1 MNILKTILSY
11 ENIVIQCHDNPD
23 ADALASGFAL
33 KWYLKRNGK
42 EARFIYGGKS
52 EITKSNLVLMMDK
65 LGICAEY
72 VTELEKPQLLVT
84 VDCQY
89 GESNV
94 TKFDAENVIVIDHHQ
109 VSRQLPETFDVR
121 SNYGSCATIF
131 YKLLLKEKIDIN
143 EDENLATALYYGL
156 MTDTGG
162 FEEISHPADR
172 DLRDYAKPRQ
182 SDIVL
187 FKNSNLSRKELIIAG
202 EALGSANYNDKWSY
216 AVVSAKPCDPNILGI
231 ISDMLL
237 EVDTVNSCLVYSVMP
252 YGVKI
257 SVRSCI
263 KEVKASE
270 LASFIAQDLG
280 GGGGHLI
287 KAGGFLQ
294 KDLIE
299 QKGIAYETDALKQ
312 FFEERM
318 RRYFETTEIIQAGEY
333 QEDVSK
339 LTHYTK
345 REVKLGYVKA
355 TDFAKKGSKI
365 TIRAI
370 EGDLDVTV
378 SDDMYIII
386 GSTGSV
392 YPITTKKFNATYTM
406 SDEFYTFPG
415 EYAPVAT
422 IADTGERIELLSHIS
437 SCISKGGGGIYARE
451 LDHRVKVFT
460 TWDKDKY
467 YLGKEGDY
475 LAVRTDDLSDVYVI
489 ARDIFDNTYEKTNT
503 PPSLDYLPLNDG
515 VKYQYINRKMHLNH
529 N

>member
-1 MNILKTILSY
+1 MNILKIILSY

-33 KWYLKRNGK
+33 KWYLNRNGK
-42 EARFIYGGKS
+42 DARFIYGGKNKV
-52 EITKSNLVLMMDK
+52 TKSNLVLMMEK
-65 LGICAEY
+65 LGISAEY
-72 VTELEKPQLLVT
+72 VTELDRPKLLVT

-109 VSRQLPETFDVR
+109 VSGQLPEIFDVR
-121 SNYGSCATIF
+121 SNYGSCASVL
-131 YKLLLKEKIDIN
+131 YKLFLKEKIDIN

-162 FEEISHPADR
+162 FEEISHPVDR

-182 SDIVL
+182 SDIIL
-187 FKNSNLSRKELIIAG
+187 FKNSNLSRQELIIAG
-202 EALGSANYNDKWSY
+202 EALKNADYNDKWSY

-237 EVDTVNSCLVYSVMP
+237 EVDTVNSCLVYSIMP

-299 QKGIAYETDALKQ
+299 KAGISYEADALEQ

-318 RRYFETTEIIQAGEY
+318 LEYFENSKIIYAGEEA
-333 QEDVSK
+333 EDISDFV
-339 LTHYTK
+339 HYTK
-345 REVKLGYVKA
+345 REVKLGVVKA
-355 TDFAKKGSKI
+355 TDFAKKGKRIS
-365 TIRAI
+365 IRAL

-378 SDDMYIII
+378 SEDMYIII
-386 GSTGSV
+386 GITGSV
-392 YPITTKKFNATYTM
+392 YPITKEKFEATY
-406 SDEFYTFPG
+406 SDCDEPYTFPG

-422 IADTGERIELLSHIS
+422 LTSTGERIELLPYIS
-437 SCISKGGGGIYARE
+437 SCISKGGDSIYARE

-460 TWDKDKY
+460 TWDRDKY

-475 LAVRTDDLSDVYVI
+475 LAVRCDDLSDVYVI
-489 ARDIFDNTYEKTNT
+489 AKDIFKSTYEKTA
-503 PPSLDYLPLNDG
+503 
-515 VKYQYINRKMHLNH
+515 I
-529 N
+529 